1 VTTLLLDTHVFLRW
15 RMDSSALPANVRTAV
30 SRADV
35 VMVSTASG
43 WEVAIKI
50 GLGKLRLDD
59 PFGWMV
65 EESGFTP
72 LPVTFAHTERL
83 AALPLHH
90 RDPFD
95 RMLIAQAQ
103 SEHATIVT
111 HDPQFKRYDV
121 PILWT

>member
-1 VTTLLLDTHVFLRW
+1 VILLLDTRAFLWW
-15 RMDSSALPANVRTAV
+15 RMNSARLPGGVRTAV
-30 SRADV
+30 SRADA
-35 VMVSTASG
+35 VMVSAASG

-50 GLGKLRLDD
+50 GLGKLRLAD

-65 EESGFTP
+65 EDSSFTA

-83 AALPLHH
+83 VALPRHH

-111 HDPQFKRYDV
+111 HDPQFRRYEV

>member
-1 VTTLLLDTHVFLRW
+1 VTLLLDTHAFLWW
-15 RMDSSALPANVRTAV
+15 RIDSARLPGNVRTAV
-30 SRADV
+30 SRADF

-43 WEVAIKI
+43 WEAAIKI
-50 GLGKLRLDD
+50 GLGRLRLAD

-65 EESGFTP
+65 EDSGFTA

-83 AALPLHH
+83 VALPQHH

-111 HDPQFKRYDV
+111 HDPQFRRYGV
-121 PILWT
+121 PILWS